1 MFTHQRQ
8 SMHIIA
14 CVYSATG
21 SRANIKNTNIL
32 CQKVKSLQNI
42 RYERLLVDTVS
53 LWVRKW
59 SQETGGC
66 LHGCLIEDT
75 AFISM
80 SISVNYI
87 SGLKIKSW
95 LVACLSSP
103 ISLCFVNAQYPLY
116 KWQEADGLFSKL
128 CLRNL
133 KVSDKD
139 NNFWFW
145 TCLRSLTK
153 SHLWDNMVLYLFV
166 CFVCYLNCNHIITAT
181 WVFLLSKA
189 VVSYLK
195 GHEW

>member
-14 CVYSATG
+14 CVYSASG

-153 SHLWDNMVLYLFV
+153 SLGQYGAVFV
-166 CFVCYLNCNHIITAT
+166 C
-181 WVFLLSKA
+181 VFCVLSELQ
-189 VVSYLK
+189 SYY
-195 GHEW
+195 HSNMSFPS